1 MVYLIMKKIIIA
13 IDGYSACGKS
23 TTAKAV
29 ASKLGYAYIDTGA
42 MYRATTLFFHEHY
55 INLTNPKAITKAL
68 EDIHIHFLH
77 NPKTEKNE
85 TYLNG
90 FNVEHEI
97 RKMYIS
103 DKVSEVGAIPE
114 VRRCM
119 VAQQQ
124 KMGKKKGL
132 VMDGRD
138 IGTAVFPDAELKLF
152 MRADINIRAHRRQL
166 ELLEK
171 KQVVNLEDIMENLQ
185 KRDHIDT
192 TRSEGPLKQATDAY
206 ELDTT
211 YMTLDEQIDII
222 INLATTKMIEA
233 HSGLLLI

>member
-1 MVYLIMKKIIIA
+1 MKKIIIA

-42 MYRATTLFFHEHY
+42 MYRATTLYFHEHY
-55 INLTNPKAITKAL
+55 INLTNPKAISKAL
-68 EDIHIHFLH
+68 EEVHIHFIY
-77 NPKTEKNE
+77 NPKLDRNE

-90 FNVEHEI
+90 FNVENEI

-103 DKVSEVGAIPE
+103 DKVSEVSAIAE
-114 VRRCM
+114 VRHSM

-124 KMGKKKGL
+124 KMGKKKGV

-138 IGTAVFPDAELKLF
+138 IGTAVFPEAELKLF
-152 MRADINIRAHRRQL
+152 MCAEINTRAHRRQL
-166 ELLEK
+166 ELLER
-171 KQVVNLEDIMENLQ
+171 KQVVNLEEIMENLA
-185 KRDHIDT
+185 KRDYIDT
-192 TRSEGPLKQATDAY
+192 TRSEGPLKQASDAY

-211 YMTLDEQIDII
+211 FMTLDEQVEII
-222 INLATTKMIEA
+222 VNLATTKMIEA